1 MTTNNSQYKCNCWHG
16 VHCGISC
23 MVSGCDCTDCQC
35 AECLGPLSEP
45 VKNPDQ
51 YDVFPDDDGT
61 DGPRNPYSPV

>member
-1 MTTNNSQYKCNCWHG
+1 MTTNNSQYKCTCWHG

-35 AECLGPLSEP
+35 AECLGPLPEP

-51 YDVFPDDDGT
+51 YDVFPDDDGS
-61 DGPRNPYSPV
+61 DRPRNPYSPV